1 MGIGYTRTDRLPLQ
15 MRISVVIPTL
25 NEAAE
30 LPATI
35 EKLRALP
42 EISEVIVADGGSTDD
57 TVRLASSLQC
67 RVVYSP
73 RGRGTQMRAGAQM
86 AFGEVIVFLHAD
98 TRVRLD
104 FTEKIKQALKDAEV
118 VAGGCYKI
126 FREPSFLM
134 RGSRAR
140 CWIRFQFL
148 NRFMGDQ
155 AMFVRREVL
164 ERIGGVPDVPIME
177 EFELCRALR
186 PEGRFALA
194 ETVVSTSARRFRA
207 RGVIRTYVRMWRVT
221 LQYYFGTP
229 LDELRRIYEKK

>member
-1 MGIGYTRTDRLPLQ
+1 MAHRPPLQ

-25 NEAAE
+25 NEAGE
-30 LPATI
+30 LPVTI

-42 EISEVIVADGGSTDD
+42 EILEVIVVDGGSTDD

-67 RVVYSP
+67 RVVHSA

-98 TRVRLD
+98 TWVRPD
-104 FTEKIKQALKDAEV
+104 FAEKIKGALKDSGII
-118 VAGGCYKI
+118 AGGCYKI

-148 NRFMGDQ
+148 NRYMGDQ

-164 ERIGGVPDVPIME
+164 ERIGGVPDVPLME
-177 EFELCRALR
+177 EFELCRELR
-186 PEGRFALA
+186 PQGRFVLA
-194 ETVVSTSARRFRA
+194 DTVVSTSARRFRA

>member
-1 MGIGYTRTDRLPLQ
+1 
-15 MRISVVIPTL
+15 MRISVIIPTL

-35 EKLRALP
+35 ERLRALP
-42 EISEVIVADGGSTDD
+42 EIPEIIVVDGGSTDD

-86 AFGEVIVFLHAD
+86 AFGDVIVFLHAD
-98 TRVRLD
+98 TWVRAD
-104 FTEKIKQALKDAEV
+104 FAQAIVEVLKDSHV
-118 VAGGCYKI
+118 IAGGCYKA
-126 FREPSFLM
+126 FRDPSFLM

-140 CWIRFQFL
+140 CWIRFHL
-148 NRFMGDQ
+148 LRRFMGDQ
-155 AMFVRREVL
+155 AIFVRRETL

-186 PEGRFALA
+186 SQGKFTLA
-194 ETVVSTSARRFRA
+194 GTVVSTSARRFRA

-221 LQYYFGTP
+221 LQYYLGTSP
-229 LDELRRIYEKK
+229 EELRRIYENK

>member
-1 MGIGYTRTDRLPLQ
+1 

-42 EISEVIVADGGSTDD
+42 EILEIIVVDGGSTDE
-57 TVRLASSLQC
+57 TVKLALSLQC

-73 RGRGTQMRAGAQM
+73 RGRGTQMRAGAQT
-86 AFGEVIVFLHAD
+86 AFGGAIVFLHAD
-98 TRVRLD
+98 TWVRAD
-104 FTEKIKQALKDAEV
+104 FARAIIEALKDSRV
-118 VAGGCYKI
+118 VAGGCYKT
-126 FREPSFLM
+126 FRAPSFLM

-140 CWIRFQFL
+140 CWIRFHL
-148 NRFMGDQ
+148 LRRFMGDQ
-155 AMFVRREVL
+155 AMFVRREML

-186 PEGRFALA
+186 SHGQFALA
-194 ETVVSTSARRFRA
+194 GTVVSTSARRFRA
-207 RGVIRTYVRMWRVT
+207 RGVLRTYVRMWRVT
-221 LQYYFGTP
+221 LQYYLGTP
-229 LDELRRIYEKK
+229 PEELRRIYEKE